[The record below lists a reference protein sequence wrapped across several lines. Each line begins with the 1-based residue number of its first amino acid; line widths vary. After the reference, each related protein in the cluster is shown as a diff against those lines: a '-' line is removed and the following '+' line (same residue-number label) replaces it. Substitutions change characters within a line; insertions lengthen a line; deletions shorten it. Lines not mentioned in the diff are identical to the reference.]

1 MSASAFTQSGELP
14 GIEHLRRGGQAAL
27 AETFTSYRDRLRR
40 MIDLRL
46 DRRVAGRVD
55 ASDVLQEAYLDASR
69 QLDQYLADPPMA
81 PFLWLR
87 FLAAQRL
94 MALHRQHL
102 GAQKR
107 DARQEIPLFR
117 RSMPALDSGSLSCG
131 LMGGLTSPSMA
142 AMRAEM
148 QARLQA
154 VVEGMDPLDR
164 EILALRHYEELTN
177 QEAAEELGI
186 STAAASKRYI
196 RALERLR
203 GVLAGAAGLMPKGP
217 MLE

>member
-1 MSASAFTQSGELP
+1 MSASALTQSMESA

-27 AETFTSYRDRLRR
+27 AETFTSHRDRLRR
-40 MIDLRL
+40 MVDLRL

-55 ASDVLQEAYLDASR
+55 ASDVLQDAYLDASR
-69 QLDQYLADPPMA
+69 QLDQYLADPPMS

-94 MALHRQHL
+94 MALHRTHL

-131 LMGGLTSPSMA
+131 LLGGLTSPSMA
-142 AMRAEM
+142 AMRSEM
-148 QARLQA
+148 QLRLQA
-154 VVEGMDPLDR
+154 MVDGLDPLDR
-164 EILALRHYEELTN
+164 EIRALRHYEELSN
-177 QEAAEELGI
+177 QEAAEELQI
-186 STAAASKRYI
+186 TPAAASKRYI

-203 GVLAGAAGLMPKGP
+203 GVLASAPGVFAPGL
-217 MLE
+217 